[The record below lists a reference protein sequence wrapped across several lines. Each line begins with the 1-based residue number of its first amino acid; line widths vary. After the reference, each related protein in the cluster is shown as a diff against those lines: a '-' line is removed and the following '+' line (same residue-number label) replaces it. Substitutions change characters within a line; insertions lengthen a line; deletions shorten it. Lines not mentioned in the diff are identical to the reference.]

1 MYKVFEKNNDEI
13 LHHSFETVSEL
24 MDYLK
29 TTKTSQAF
37 RGSHL
42 ESMDI
47 EEDDDDWYGTS
58 SLEEAMNFATYGY
71 NKNFDVFIGLKNELD
86 RYIKVSNTRP
96 RQYNHYVG
104 FVPNVKAYLE
114 GSPLSM
120 INWDN
125 PVRKQIDVYYNV
137 AVCCA
142 TTTEQIYNRGV
153 IVLSL
158 IELLEKKG
166 FSVNLRLFE
175 MAHSGDQTF
184 YAEFKLKD
192 TCERVNASKLYFP
205 MCHNSWLRRICFRLK
220 EVTPDISGSWTSG
233 YGTPCDDY
241 VVRRTLDLKENDIV
255 IPQPD
260 EIGITGKDIVA
271 DTNRVFDYIR
281 EYNHDK
287 IELEHI
293 KRLKP

>member
-1 MYKVFEKNNDEI
+1 MYKIFEKNGYEVLYN
-13 LHHSFETVSEL
+13 SFETITEI
-24 MDYLK
+24 MEYLK
-29 TTKTSQAF
+29 RAKTAYSF
-37 RGSHL
+37 RGSKL
-42 ESMDI
+42 SSM
-47 EEDDDDWYGTS
+47 EVEKEGSWYGTS
-58 SLEEAMNFATYGY
+58 SLEEAMDLATFGY
-71 NKNFDVFIGLKNELD
+71 TEKFEAFTNLKDELD
-86 RYIKVSNTRP
+86 RYIKVSNSRP
-96 RQYNHYVG
+96 RQYNDYVG

-120 INWDN
+120 INWNN

-137 AVCCA
+137 ATSCD
-142 TTTEQIYNRGV
+142 TSTEKIYNRGV

-175 MAHSGDQTF
+175 MSSSGSQLF
-184 YAEFKLKD
+184 YSEFKLKD
-192 TCERVNASKLYFP
+192 TCERINVRKLYFP
-205 MCHNSWLRRICFRLK
+205 MCHNSWLRRICFRVK
-220 EVTPDISGSWTSG
+220 ETTPDISGSWTG
-233 YGTPCDDY
+233 NYGRPCDDY
-241 VVRRTLDLKENDIV
+241 TVRKILDLKDNDIV

-260 EIGITGKDIVA
+260 EIGIKGIDIVD

-293 KRLKP
+293 KRLKQ